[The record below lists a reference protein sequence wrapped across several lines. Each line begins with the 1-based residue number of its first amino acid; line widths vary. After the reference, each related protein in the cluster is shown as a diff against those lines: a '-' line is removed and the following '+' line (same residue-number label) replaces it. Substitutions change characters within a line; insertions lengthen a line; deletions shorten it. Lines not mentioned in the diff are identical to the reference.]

1 VGAQLQLINAR
12 HLLVCQLAEPDMI
25 IGSKNK
31 MKGDIKFEGILR
43 IDGTLEGNIIAPYE
57 VTKPV

>member
-1 VGAQLQLINAR
+1 
-12 HLLVCQLAEPDMI
+12 MI

-43 IDGTLEGNIIAPYE
+43 IDGVLEGNIIAPIE
-57 VTKPV
+57 VCSC

>member
-1 VGAQLQLINAR
+1 
-12 HLLVCQLAEPDMI
+12 MI

-57 VTKPV
+57 VAKPVQHL